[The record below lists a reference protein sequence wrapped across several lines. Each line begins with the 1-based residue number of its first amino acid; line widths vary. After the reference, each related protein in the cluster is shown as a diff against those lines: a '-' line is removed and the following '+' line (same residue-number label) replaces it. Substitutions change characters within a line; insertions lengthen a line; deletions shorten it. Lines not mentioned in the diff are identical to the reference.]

1 MSNTD
6 INVEPGVGIFEVIRH
21 LSYKPQYA
29 LAEYIDNSISSFEN
43 NKIELRRL
51 NPGYKLRVII
61 QFSKNEIR
69 VKDNAAGISKNDYAR
84 AFKPAAI
91 PPDRTGLNEFGM
103 GMKTASIWLSRH
115 WQVVTNAINDHQTGI
130 VDFDVDGIIASKRAT
145 LTPKFQDKV
154 RRNDHGTEIILTKL
168 NHELNGQVI
177 RRVKEHLSDIYRKY
191 LKNDEVEI
199 SIESESGSE
208 PLIAYKESEA
218 LVAKPAYNGAPAG
231 DHKWEREI
239 NLLLSSGRSI
249 TGKAKVLAKGD
260 TRKAGLYLFRRNRLI
275 VSAADPFRPY
285 EIYGQGNSYP
295 SQRLFIEL
303 DMKGF
308 EVTHTK
314 DEFVWGAGGDE
325 KSDIIKKIKEALQEG
340 AFKLITQASEYRV
353 RGNER
358 TEEKMKQAFVE
369 KTDGVL
375 DELDKNKDKLG
386 EVDEV
391 MNPPSIYTKP
401 MVASQ
406 LFADTDKVITINGVD
421 WLFNVSAARGDRG
434 GRVFSHTY
442 DDLGEKGHKC
452 VIKINV
458 DNAFSANLLNENLN
472 NFDLLARI
480 AIATAFAHAQSVKA
494 NRASGLLVTNIN
506 RMLTDFLSGTK

>member
-1 MSNTD
+1 MSKPE
-6 INVEPGVGIFEVIRH
+6 INVEPGVGIFEVIKH

-43 NKIELRRL
+43 NKVELRRL
-51 NPGYKLRVII
+51 NPGYKLRVTI
-61 QFSKNEIR
+61 QFAQTEIR
-69 VKDNAAGISKNDYAR
+69 IKDNAAGIAQKDYAR

-115 WQVVTNAINDHQTGI
+115 WKVVTNAIGEHQTGI
-130 VDFDVDGIIASKRAT
+130 VDFDVDGIIESKRAT
-145 LTPKFQDKV
+145 LTPKFQDKA
-154 RRNDHGTEIILTKL
+154 RRTDHGTEIILTKL
-168 NHELNGQVI
+168 NHELNSQVI

-191 LKNDEVEI
+191 LKNDEIEI
-199 SIESESGSE
+199 VVESESKTES
-208 PLIAYKESEA
+208 LAAYQESDA

-231 DHKWEREI
+231 EHKWERDI
-239 NLLLSSGRSI
+239 NILLTSGRSI
-249 TGKAKVLAKGD
+249 VGKAKIFAKGD

-275 VSAADPFRPY
+275 VSAADPFRPH
-285 EIYGQGNSYP
+285 EIFGQGNSYQ

-314 DEFVWGAGGDE
+314 DDFVWGAGGDE
-325 KSDIIKKIKEALQEG
+325 KSDIIGKIREALQEG
-340 AFKLITQASEYRV
+340 PYKLITQATEYRA
-353 RGNER
+353 RKNER
-358 TEEKMKQAFVE
+358 TEDKMKQAFVE
-369 KTDGVL
+369 KTEGVL

-391 MNPPSIYTKP
+391 QAPPSIYTKP
-401 MVASQ
+401 MAASQ
-406 LFADTDKVITINGVD
+406 RFADADKVITVNGVD
-421 WLFNVSAARGDRG
+421 WTFNVSATRGDRG
-434 GRVFSHTY
+434 GPVFTHTY
-442 DDLGEKGHKC
+442 EDLGDKGHKC

-458 DNAFSANLLNENLN
+458 DNAFAANLINENLN
-472 NFDLLARI
+472 HFELLARI